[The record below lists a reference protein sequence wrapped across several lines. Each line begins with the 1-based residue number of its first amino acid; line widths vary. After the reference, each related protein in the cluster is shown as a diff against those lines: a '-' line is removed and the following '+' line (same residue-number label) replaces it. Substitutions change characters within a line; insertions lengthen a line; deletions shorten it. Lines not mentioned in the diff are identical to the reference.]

1 MNSFDPAV
9 IGGGSRK
16 GNLMSRH
23 TVFQHATLIDGT
35 GAEPVRDA
43 SVAVADGKISAAGPA
58 ASVEVPAG
66 AEVRDLTGAYVI
78 PGLMDANIHLVS
90 ARTPDTLLEFEGR
103 YEELAFEA
111 AELALKYGLTT
122 VFDTWGPTE
131 PLVRARDAINAGKRA
146 GARLFC
152 AGNILGLEGPMS
164 QDFFK
169 TGLTFEPATRDRIN
183 AIWERGCGTNLISM
197 TVDQIGEAVGAY
209 IDEAGIDFVKY
220 AASDHRAEGFLL
232 FSELAQDRIVETCHE
247 KGLLVQAHTTTVE
260 SLRMEVEAGN
270 DLLQH
275 PDITNS
281 IPIPGALMDEI
292 VAQQLPCMTLMVT
305 ERYLDWLRSARPEM
319 GAKRSVCDQNDRA
332 FIAKGA
338 RVLLTTDAFAYGQRV
353 KNHAGFRPGI
363 LEDSVPDMPTQ
374 IGRGHFL
381 WIQAAWER
389 GLAPME
395 ILRSASSYIAEAY
408 GKADR
413 YGTVTPGKAADLVI
427 LDADPLAAPENYG
440 KIRDVVKDGI
450 TVNRQALGASR
461 LLADDPGEYTRPAPA

>member
-1 MNSFDPAV
+1 MISL
-9 IGGGSRK
+9 RK
-16 GNLMSRH
+16 GSLMPEY
-23 TVFQHATLIDGT
+23 TALQHATLIDGT
-35 GAEPVRDA
+35 GTDPTPDSTILIV
-43 SVAVADGKISAAGPA
+43 DGKIEAAGPVG
-58 ASVEVPAG
+58 SVNIPSD
-66 AEVRDLTGAYVI
+66 AEIRDLAGAYVI

-111 AELALKYGLTT
+111 AEIALKYGLTT
-122 VFDTWGPTE
+122 VFDTWGPAA
-131 PLVRARDAINAGKRA
+131 PLVAARDAINAGKWR
-146 GARLFC
+146 GSRFFC

-169 TGLTFEPATRDRIN
+169 TGLTFEPETLDRIN
-183 AIWERGCGTNLISM
+183 EIWEVGCGTKLISM
-197 TVDQIGEAVGAY
+197 TIDQIGEAIANY
-209 IDEAGIDFVKY
+209 IDGTGVDFIKY

-232 FSELAQDRIVETCHE
+232 FSEQAQKKIVEVCHE

-260 SLRMEVEAGN
+260 SLRMEVEAGA

-275 PDITNS
+275 PDVTGGT
-281 IPIPGALMDEI
+281 PIPEKLMAEI
-292 VAQQLPCMTLMVT
+292 VTKELPCMTLMVT
-305 ERYLDWLRSARPEM
+305 ERYLAWLGEAKPTM
-319 GAKRSVCDQNDRA
+319 ATKRSVADQNNRT
-332 FIAKGA
+332 FIEEGA

-363 LEDSVPDMPTQ
+363 LEDTVPDMPTQ

-395 ILRSASSYIAEAY
+395 ILRSASAYIAQAY
-408 GKADR
+408 AKDDL
-413 YGTVTPGKAADLVI
+413 YGTVTPGKVADLVV

-440 KIRDVVKDGI
+440 KIRDVIKDGI
-450 TVNRQALGASR
+450 TVDRDSLAASR
-461 LLADDPGEYTRPAPA
+461 LLADDPGEYVPA